1 MIKFYCHNNVLYW
14 QICYLCNI
22 VFSISNFVK
31 QQEER
36 KEAKEKE
43 KLSRETLGKFFFD
56 LAKLVFTAMALVGGV
71 SLIVNEAQMQ
81 QGILAIVG
89 VALTFGFATVG
100 YKILK
105 K

>member
-1 MIKFYCHNNVLYW
+1 
-14 QICYLCNI
+14 
-22 VFSISNFVK
+22 
-31 QQEER
+31 
-36 KEAKEKE
+36 
-43 KLSRETLGKFFFD
+43 
-56 LAKLVFTAMALVGGV
+56 MALVGGV